1 MGLRAGH
8 DQEGRPGPTSGG
20 TGGNRDAGGFQTNCA
35 EIRVTG
41 PRSHPQTPPAPRN
54 PESAAWAL
62 TSVPSARR
70 HPGCGRFLALPP
82 HCSRAVVS
90 LSLCHRASHTPRR

>member
-41 PRSHPQTPPAPRN
+41 P
-54 PESAAWAL
+54 AL
-62 TSVPSARR
+62 TLR
-70 HPGCGRFLALPP
+70 HPLLPGIRKAP
-82 HCSRAVVS
+82 
-90 LSLCHRASHTPRR
+90 LGL